1 MINIMLILPGIDI
14 IRYQI
19 SIKKLKVTLQKFLRT
34 QLYFIIVQYPTHLP
48 LNIIQIFKTTAL
60 L

>member
-1 MINIMLILPGIDI
+1 MLILPGIDI